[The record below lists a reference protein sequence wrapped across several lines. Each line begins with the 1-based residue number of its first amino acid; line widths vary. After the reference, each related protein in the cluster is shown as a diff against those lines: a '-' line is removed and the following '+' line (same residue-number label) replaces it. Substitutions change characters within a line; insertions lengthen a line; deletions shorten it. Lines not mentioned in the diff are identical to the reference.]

1 MYAEV
6 LRLEKQLVKK
16 GYMMLIRTESD
27 VWKCETSF
35 VIDTALQVTV
45 LVHIP
50 VARKDSYRT
59 MYQYETTPLST
70 DGFSHHVLVYPKET
84 IVSVDK
90 RSRQI
95 RTMTEETMAKCSQVG
110 LGPRF
115 CPADS
120 FEKTT
125 PEPSCLLS
133 LYGNRNTDIVATCPI
148 VYMKEGQLHVAKLS
162 PRHFSVYLPHEAF
175 GRVSCGGEFLG
186 SFKMNAG
193 LSEVQIN
200 PLCQFQAAGFT
211 LMPQVDVA
219 IRELRFDK
227 IALNLKPLRNLSETC

>member
-1 MYAEV
+1 MRPGLLYTEV
-6 LRLEKQLVKK
+6 QRLEKQLVKK
-16 GYMMLIRTESD
+16 GYMMLIRSESD

-35 VIDTALQVTV
+35 VIDTALQMTV

-70 DGFSHHVLVYPKET
+70 DGFVHHVLVYPKET

-95 RTMTEETMAKCSQVG
+95 RPMTEETMDKCSQVG

-148 VYMKEGQLHVAKLS
+148 VYMKDCLLYTSPS
-162 PRHFSVYLPHEAF
+162 PRDS
-175 GRVSCGGEFLG
+175 
-186 SFKMNAG
+186 
-193 LSEVQIN
+193 
-200 PLCQFQAAGFT
+200 
-211 LMPQVDVA
+211 
-219 IRELRFDK
+219 
-227 IALNLKPLRNLSETC
+227 